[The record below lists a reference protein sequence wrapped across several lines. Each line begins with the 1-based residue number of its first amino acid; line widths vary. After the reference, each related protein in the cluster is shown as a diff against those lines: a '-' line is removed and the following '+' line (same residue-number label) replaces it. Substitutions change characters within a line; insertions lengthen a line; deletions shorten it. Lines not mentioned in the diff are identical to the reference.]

1 MAWLGVLLT
10 TGGCLWAAALWC
22 RAGRRR
28 LALGRELLRQLALLR
43 REILTLRRPLGEAA
57 EAQAARAEESAGFW
71 RALLDALESEEPFSA
86 CWDRACRLL
95 PAPYGGQ
102 LAPLG
107 AVLALGEREAEL
119 LLDQAGEEL
128 GLWLRR
134 EEGRCRERERLAA
147 VLGFSAGALLSLAL
161 L

>member
-57 EAQAARAEESAGFW
+57 EALKESDTAFERWCDNRVIRTIRSQKYRA
-71 RALLDALESEEPFSA
+71 
-86 CWDRACRLL
+86 
-95 PAPYGGQ
+95 
-102 LAPLG
+102 
-107 AVLALGEREAEL
+107 
-119 LLDQAGEEL
+119 
-128 GLWLRR
+128 
-134 EEGRCRERERLAA
+134 
-147 VLGFSAGALLSLAL
+147 FSAGPLAAYVL
-161 L
+161 ARENEIKTVRMILTGKQNGLPDQAIRERVREMYV